1 MREIYYSRHGIT
13 EDLENGIRNRPD
25 TELTETGREEVRAT
39 GRQLLARFIV
49 PKIIV
54 CSGLVRAKQSALE
67 IADVIGFNPD
77 DIIEE
82 NLFNER
88 ECGEAVGMK
97 NKEIKRLYPGA
108 DGFDRVP
115 GAELTEELQAR
126 AAAMAAYLEQF
137 EVDTVLAVGH
147 GVTGRAIARHY
158 NGRPYTEEFDRPT
171 RDKVNLKNGQIMRLS
186 PGPVEL
192 LPLDQ

>member
-1 MREIYYSRHGIT
+1 
-13 EDLENGIRNRPD
+13 
-25 TELTETGREEVRAT
+25 
-39 GRQLLARFIV
+39 
-49 PKIIV
+49 
-54 CSGLVRAKQSALE
+54 VRAKQSALE
-67 IADVIGFNPD
+67 IADVIGFEPD

-82 NLFNER
+82 DLFNER

-97 NKEIKRLYPGA
+97 NNEIKRLYPGA

-137 EVDTVLAVGH
+137 KVDTVLAVGH

-158 NGRPYTEEFDRPT
+158 AGKPFTEEFDRPT